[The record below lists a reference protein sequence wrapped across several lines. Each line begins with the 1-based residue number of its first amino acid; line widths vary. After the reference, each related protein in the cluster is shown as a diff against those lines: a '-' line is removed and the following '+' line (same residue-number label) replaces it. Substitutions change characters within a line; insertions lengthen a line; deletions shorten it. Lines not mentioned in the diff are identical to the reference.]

1 TNRDSISLGLVAGIK
16 DMREKQKSP
25 HNLLNTFKD
34 HTVIQDTLK
43 VGEVVEYYVY
53 VVSSGDKRAMTN
65 ENYKVRLL
73 LCGESANLLMNAGKA
88 IQGMDF
94 AMRSGILG
102 AETIVKAKN
111 NGDFSSAMLKEYRT
125 SLNNSHVMKDINNFQ
140 DAVHMLHNP
149 TMYKD

>member
-1 TNRDSISLGLVAGIK
+1 K
-16 DMREKQKSP
+16 D
-25 HNLLNTFKD
+25 
-34 HTVIQDTLK
+34 
-43 VGEVVEYYVY
+43 G
-53 VVSSGDKRAMTN
+53 
-65 ENYKVRLL
+65 LL

-149 TMYKD
+149 TMYKDVANLICDCGRNFFTIDSEPTPKARELMSESITNHPSCWELMKRGFKGARSL

>member
-1 TNRDSISLGLVAGIK
+1 
-16 DMREKQKSP
+16 
-25 HNLLNTFKD
+25 
-34 HTVIQDTLK
+34 
-43 VGEVVEYYVY
+43 
-53 VVSSGDKRAMTN
+53 
-65 ENYKVRLL
+65 L

-140 DAVHMLHNP
+140 DAVHMLHNS
-149 TMYKD
+149 TMYKDVPKLICDYDRKFYTINNEPTTKTRELMSESIKKHSSYWELMKIEFKRARSL

>member
-1 TNRDSISLGLVAGIK
+1 RVLFRS
-16 DMREKQKSP
+16 
-25 HNLLNTFKD
+25 
-34 HTVIQDTLK
+34 
-43 VGEVVEYYVY
+43 
-53 VVSSGDKRAMTN
+53 
-65 ENYKVRLL
+65 
-73 LCGESANLLMNAGKA
+73 ESANLLMNAGKA

-149 TMYKD
+149 TMYKDVPNLICDFGRKFFTIDSELTPKTRELMSDTIKKHSSYLAVM